1 MDTVTVRQSGA
12 DIWTLH
18 SAGCY
23 VVDPTNACVTRGG
36 ENVMGAGL
44 SLDVKRRWPE
54 MPRLYGAILM
64 EAVRPGVP
72 MGRTPAVPDLRPPLV
87 TVDDERR
94 LCLAVVKAD
103 WRDRADL
110 GLIAAVLA
118 ELGGFVSGRRDVQV
132 AIPRLGC
139 GAGGRDW
146 ESEVKPLVREMLR
159 ALGAEARAR
168 VVIVSPP
175 A

>member
-1 MDTVTVRQSGA
+1 MVRQSSA

-23 VVDPTNACVTRGG
+23 IVDPTNACVTRAG
-36 ENVMGAGL
+36 ENVMGAGI

-54 MPRLYGAILM
+54 MPRLYGGILM
-64 EAVRPGVP
+64 ERVRPGVP
-72 MGRTPAVPDLRPPLV
+72 SGRTPAVSDLCPPLV

-94 LCLAVVKAD
+94 LCLAPVKAD

-110 GLIAAVLA
+110 GLIAVVLA
-118 ELGGFVSGRRDVQV
+118 ELAGFVSARHGVRV

-146 ESEVKPLVREMLR
+146 ESEVKPLVRE
-159 ALGAEARAR
+159 ALHGMDAEVRAR
-168 VVIVSPP
+168 VIIVSPR